1 MIKFIFYFIQI
12 FQYDIIISNII
23 TNRIFRKRFNP
34 NPHLTEINASN
45 VSEKIL
51 NWYRIIKILQKKEYL
66 NFVIKYDQNKGGNT
80 KGEIAV
86 LNDIYIGGKKKFNEF
101 TYGNGEIKIKSYQN
115 LKSSNYCFFIDF
127 LSEITGN
134 DINIKLNEFVK
145 KLVLILLKKN

>member
-51 NWYRIIKILQKKEYL
+51 NWYWIIKILQKKEYL

-86 LNDIYIGGKKKFNEF
+86 LNDVYIGGKKNLMNSHWKWRNKVKVISNFEKF
-101 TYGNGEIKIKSYQN
+101 
-115 LKSSNYCFFIDF
+115 
-127 LSEITGN
+127 
-134 DINIKLNEFVK
+134 KL
-145 KLVLILLKKN
+145 LLFY